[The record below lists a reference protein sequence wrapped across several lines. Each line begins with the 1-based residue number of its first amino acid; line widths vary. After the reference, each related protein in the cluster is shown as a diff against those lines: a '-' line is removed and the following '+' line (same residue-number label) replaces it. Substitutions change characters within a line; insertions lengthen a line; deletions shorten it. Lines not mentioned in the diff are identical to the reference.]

1 MKGAIAIERLLA
13 TDPRDAGCDE
23 TFAVIDQFAE
33 SIAGR
38 GDAAARHPGVAVHL
52 SSCPACSRD
61 LQGIVG
67 AADCDLPLPG

>member
-33 SIAGR
+33 SVGR
-38 GDAAARHPGVAVHL
+38 LGTAV
-52 SSCPACSRD
+52 
-61 LQGIVG
+61 
-67 AADCDLPLPG
+67 